1 MEKPVEASNDR
12 YHQWLS
18 RERVLFAMIM
28 IIMVYVHIS
37 RTEEGRLARQL
48 RACCN
53 FLLGCMDPDP

>member
-1 MEKPVEASNDR
+1 
-12 YHQWLS
+12 
-18 RERVLFAMIM
+18 MIM